1 VSQEKSTKVLAR
13 LGQHL
18 HRCRTRSNQVAHCF
32 MGGVWNPNS
41 SQLAGSV
48 QPCQHHSIAPV
59 RFDPIPRFDW
69 DQRRRNNRAGVPE
82 PG

>member
-1 VSQEKSTKVLAR
+1 
-13 LGQHL
+13 
-18 HRCRTRSNQVAHCF
+18 

-48 QPCQHHSIAPV
+48 QPRQHHSIAPV

-82 PG
+82 PV